1 MRTRTRLC
9 TINVRVSPRAPSMHR
24 ALRVV
29 RKAVSRLYAVKPPTV
44 RNKMLWMGW
53 ETFLLKKCA
62 ETRDR
67 TGDLQIFGLTLSQL
81 SYRGLM
87 QTSQR
92 CLLRR
97 SARMRVLLGQK
108 LAFHVE
114 QSQ

>member
-1 MRTRTRLC
+1 
-9 TINVRVSPRAPSMHR
+9 MHR